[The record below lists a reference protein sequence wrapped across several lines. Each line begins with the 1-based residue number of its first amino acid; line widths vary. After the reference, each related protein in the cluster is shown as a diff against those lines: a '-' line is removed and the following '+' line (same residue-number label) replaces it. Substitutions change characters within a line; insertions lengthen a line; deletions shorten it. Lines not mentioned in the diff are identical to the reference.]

1 MRIGSQRGRKR
12 EERLSAMEERSRETR
27 QEHALVD
34 ELQAVVAQLSRD
46 GALDR
51 VSELLAGI
59 APADEKAA
67 RETRE

>member
-12 EERLSAMEERSRETR
+12 EERLSAMEERSRETQ

-34 ELQAVVAQLSRD
+34 ELQAAVAQLPRD

-67 RETRE
+67 R